1 MTMEERGP
9 FNVESSRT
17 DESIEAIRDQML
29 RLLPRLRRFC
39 IALTGSVADGDDLVQ
54 DTVER
59 ALKNLHSWE
68 PGSRLDNWM
77 FRIAKNRFV
86 DGRRAARRQG
96 IVAVEAP
103 EEAARAF
110 TDGERLVESRL
121 AFKAVNRALRDL
133 PQEQREAVILVLIDG
148 VSYRDAADLLNI
160 PIGTLTSRIS
170 RARAALALAV
180 GT

>member
-1 MTMEERGP
+1 MEERGP
-9 FNVESSRT
+9 LNVVSSRA

-39 IALTGSVADGDDLVQ
+39 IALTGSSADGDDLVQ

-59 ALKNLHSWE
+59 ALKHLHAWE
-68 PGSRLDNWM
+68 PGTRLDNWM

-96 IVAVEAP
+96 VVAVEAP

-110 TDGERLVESRL
+110 TDGERLAESRL
-121 AFKAVNRALRDL
+121 ALKAVNAALQDL
-133 PQEQREAVILVLIDG
+133 PPEQRQAVILVLVEG
-148 VSYRDAADLLNI
+148 VSYRDAADILNI
-160 PIGTLTSRIS
+160 PIGTVTSRIS
-170 RARAALALAV
+170 RARAALVAAT
-180 GT
+180 GS